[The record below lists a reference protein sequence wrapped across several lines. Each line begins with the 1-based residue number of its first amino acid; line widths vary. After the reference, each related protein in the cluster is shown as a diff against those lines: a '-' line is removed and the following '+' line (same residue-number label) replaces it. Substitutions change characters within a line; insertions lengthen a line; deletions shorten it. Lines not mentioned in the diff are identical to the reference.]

1 MVASPPVILKRSKNF
16 AMTHVLSGGVGARG
30 DKVVLDNGVRMR
42 AGDLIED
49 GIAPGAGRAAAAAGV
64 EKAAAA
70 VLLRISGV
78 SCNKNGVMNV

>member
-1 MVASPPVILKRSKNF
+1 VVASPPVILKRSQNL
-16 AMTHVLSGGVGARG
+16 AMTHVLSGGVGSRG

-42 AGDLIED
+42 VGDLIED

-70 VLLRISGV
+70 VLLRFSFV
-78 SCNKNGVMNV
+78 T

>member
-1 MVASPPVILKRSKNF
+1 
-16 AMTHVLSGGVGARG
+16 
-30 DKVVLDNGVRMR
+30 MR
-42 AGDLIED
+42 TVSRLVPAE
-49 GIAPGAGRAAAAAGV
+49 PQRPRGV